1 MTEIVEGAGVPLA
14 LDARGDGPPLLL
26 VHDLAAD
33 SGSWEPLV
41 AQLGGSARTLAYDRR
56 GYGAS
61 GAPEPY
67 ERTTV
72 QEQAEDARAVLAAAG
87 VGAAAAGGAGF
98 GAAAAGGAATSDASA
113 AVAAGAGFGALVV
126 LDLLVRLPGLLRA
139 AVLIEPPLH
148 QFSESATGVL
158 SEQRGLL
165 EVALREGG
173 PAQAVEAARPGASDA
188 VRAAH
193 RAFFADFGGLA
204 SWPVTRREL
213 RAVTVPVAVVTDSAT
228 PPHLVEAA
236 DALAALL
243 PDARRRSDGDALAAL
258 RELL

>member
-1 MTEIVEGAGVPLA
+1 V
-14 LDARGDGPPLLL
+14 
-26 VHDLAAD
+26 
-33 SGSWEPLV
+33 
-41 AQLGGSARTLAYDRR
+41 GG
-56 GYGAS
+56 G
-61 GAPEPY
+61 
-67 ERTTV
+67 
-72 QEQAEDARAVLAAAG
+72 AAG
-87 VGAAAAGGAGF
+87 GDDAAAGGAV
-98 GAAAAGGAATSDASA
+98 
-113 AVAAGAGFGALVV
+113 AVGAGFGALVV

-139 AVLIEPPLH
+139 AVLVEPPLH
-148 QFSESATGVL
+148 QFSETATSVL
-158 SEQRGLL
+158 SEQRAML

-173 PAQAVEAARPGASDA
+173 PAQAVEAARPGASAA

-243 PDARRRSDGDALAAL
+243 PAARRADDGDAAAAV
-258 RELL
+258 RALL

>member
-1 MTEIVEGAGVPLA
+1 MTEFVEGAGVALA
-14 LDARGDGPPLLL
+14 LDARGTGTPLLL

-33 SGSWEPLV
+33 SSAWAELV
-41 AQLGGSARTLAYDRR
+41 AALGGGARTLAYDRR

-61 GAPEPY
+61 GEPEPD

-87 VGAAAAGGAGF
+87 
-98 GAAAAGGAATSDASA
+98 AGGAAGGGAASGGEPGGASA
-113 AVAAGAGFGALVV
+113 AVAVGDGFGALVV

-139 AVLIEPPLH
+139 AVLVEPPLH
-148 QFSESATGVL
+148 QFSERATGVL
-158 SEQRGLL
+158 SEQRAML

-213 RAVTVPVAVVTDSAT
+213 RAVTVPVAIVTASAT
-228 PPHLVEAA
+228 APHLTEAA

-243 PDARRRSDGDALAAL
+243 PAARRRSDGDVTAAV

>member
-1 MTEIVEGAGVPLA
+1 MTEFVEGAGVALA
-14 LDARGDGPPLLL
+14 LDARGTGTPLLL

-33 SGSWEPLV
+33 STAWAELV
-41 AQLGGSARTLAYDRR
+41 AALGGGARTLAYDRR

-61 GAPEPY
+61 GEPEPY

-87 VGAAAAGGAGF
+87 VGGAAGG
-98 GAAAAGGAATSDASA
+98 AAAGGAA
-113 AVAAGAGFGALVV
+113 AAGAEPGGATAVAVGDGFGALVV

-139 AVLIEPPLH
+139 AVLVEPPLH
-148 QFSESATGVL
+148 QFSERATGVL
-158 SEQRGLL
+158 SEQRAML

-213 RAVTVPVAVVTDSAT
+213 RAVTVPVAVVTGSAT
-228 PPHLVEAA
+228 APHLVEAA

-243 PDARRRSDGDALAAL
+243 PAARRTSDGDVAAATSALL
-258 RELL
+258 